1 MIPENWNRD
10 FKSYQLKGT
19 EKCKASPETRKHGK
33 SAQAQRERHERRME
47 RDREW
52 WEALDE

>member
-1 MIPENWNRD
+1 MIPENWSRTLQSYRD
-10 FKSYQLKGT
+10 AATRENKKAPRDHSKSQ
-19 EKCKASPETRKHGK
+19 
-33 SAQAQRERHERRME
+33 QAQRERFERRME